1 MTFAVIII
9 TLILLYWILC
19 TINDM
24 FSFNLYRERYNEIK
38 LGMYSIR
45 TVRWRIGDKFGYVA
59 LSSELEDSAVVFFE
73 GGDIKIKDNVYY
85 SRENIFNGPISY
97 YYYRKY
103 WALIKILVEEYNHN
117 STRTFISGSTRTFI
131 SGSTYNI
138 ISGTTGNF
146 VEKKTFKFLK

>member
-9 TLILLYWILC
+9 ALILLYWILC
-19 TINDM
+19 SINDM
-24 FSFNLYRERYNEIK
+24 FSFKLYRKRYNEIK

-85 SRENIFNGPISY
+85 FRENIFNGPISY

-117 STRTFISGSTRTFI
+117 RTRTFI